1 MIFFA
6 TIFVAF
12 LSALWDSAT
21 IRRKRT
27 LNHYL
32 HAGVRAAVYVLLAFG
47 MGISPLM
54 IAAGWFLVTPAHRL
68 LLNGMMGWSMFYI
81 GSTSWYDKILHWVAE
96 KLSIDEIG
104 QFVTVFEVFIFAC
117 IAIFAI

>member
-6 TIFVAF
+6 SIFVAF

-21 IRRKRT
+21 IRKKRT

-32 HAGVRAAVYVLLAFG
+32 HAGVRAAAYVLLAFG

-68 LLNGMMGWSMFYI
+68 LLNGMMGWTMFYI

-104 QFVTVFEVFIFAC
+104 QFITVFEVFIFAC